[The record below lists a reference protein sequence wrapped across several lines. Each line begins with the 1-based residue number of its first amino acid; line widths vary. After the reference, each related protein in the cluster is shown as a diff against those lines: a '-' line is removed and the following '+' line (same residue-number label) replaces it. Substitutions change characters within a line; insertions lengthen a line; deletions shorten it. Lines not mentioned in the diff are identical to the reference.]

1 MLEVFTA
8 VQRSGSSE
16 DVFELIE
23 ELDLSL
29 TQFKLLTELAAL
41 ERPCS
46 IKQAGA
52 CVGLSL
58 PAASRSA
65 DVLVRR
71 GLLER
76 QEDPEDRRIK
86 RLTLTA
92 KGAEAAGRIRAAR
105 LAGLE
110 SFVAPLDPAE
120 RRHLATAIRSLLRTA
135 TPDPSA
141 PHEDPTP

>member
-1 MLEVFTA
+1 MLDVFA
-8 VQRSGSSE
+8 AIQRSSGAE
-16 DVFELIE
+16 DVFALID

-58 PAASRSA
+58 PAASRAA

-76 QEDPEDRRIK
+76 HEDAEDRRIK

-92 KGAEAAGRIRAAR
+92 KGGEAAGRIRAAR
-105 LAGLE
+105 LSGLE
-110 SFVAPLDPAE
+110 SFAAHLSAAE
-120 RRHLATAIRSLLRTA
+120 RRRLAEAVRPLLRTGA
-135 TPDPSA
+135 PDPSA
-141 PHEDPTP
+141 PDEDPTP